1 MSGQRKNNFINKSNS
16 KKMATKSSIHIKPCN
31 TKSSEAHNRRTA
43 EYMRNIGTSKIYIV
57 PELSADNEQWIN
69 PNLGNPDL
77 QTHYDNIKRM
87 VKEKTGR
94 AMQEKERE
102 RKGKNGKIIKVAGCS
117 PIREGV
123 LLIKPDTTLADVKKF
138 GEECQK
144 RWGITP
150 LQIFLHKDEGHW
162 LSGQPEVEDKESFQV
177 GEKWFKPN
185 YHAHIVF
192 DWMNHDTGKSQKL
205 NDNDMME
212 MQTLASD
219 ILSMKRGQSKAETG
233 KEHLERNDFII
244 EKQKEEMSRLDATRQ
259 YREYQLEMTNQ
270 KMQEAENRTNSL
282 IETANQKERQSE
294 DLDRAIKEKRSKLN
308 REKGSELLDAAV
320 GWATGKSK
328 SLKCEIEGLR
338 HEIST
343 HEDTIEQLQ
352 GRIQTIQS
360 DHYRELMKL
369 EAKHQS
375 ELNRKEAAHTEETAR
390 FKNHISWQN
399 QIIGTLSFFLLK
411 TSDIFRKAVN
421 GIIRLA
427 REYYKPRFDAEQ
439 VSDIK
444 SALNL
449 FGDDKQSQQTAGNFL
464 YITAQQKGKLDNREQ
479 IKARREVDNV
489 VDGHYDQQQKRGDSI
504 RR

>member
-1 MSGQRKNNFINKSNS
+1 
-16 KKMATKSSIHIKPCN
+16 MAIKSSIHIKPCN

-43 EYMRNIGTSKIYIV
+43 EYMRNIGESRIYIV

-69 PNLGNPDL
+69 PDFGNPNL
-77 QTHYDNIKRM
+77 QTHYDNIKQM

-144 RWGITP
+144 CWGITP

-162 LSGQPEVEDKESFQV
+162 LNGQPDVEDKESFQV

-205 NDNDMME
+205 NNDDMIV

-219 ILSMKRGQSKAETG
+219 ILSMKRGQSKVETG
-233 KEHLERNDFII
+233 KKHLERNDFII
-244 EKQKEEMSRLDATRQ
+244 EKQKEEMKRLDATRQ
-259 YREYQLEMTNQ
+259 YREHQLEIANK
-270 KMQEAENRTNSL
+270 KMQETETITNAL
-282 IETANQKERQSE
+282 IEKANEKERQSE
-294 DLDRAIKEKRSKLN
+294 YLDRAISEKRSKLN
-308 REKGSELLDAAV
+308 REKGSELLNAAV

-328 SLKCEIEGLR
+328 ALKNEIEDLR
-338 HEIST
+338 SEIST
-343 HEDTIEQLQ
+343 HEETIERLQ
-352 GRIQTIQS
+352 DKIQTIQS
-360 DHYRELMKL
+360 DHHRELMKL
-369 EAKHQS
+369 ESRHQS
-375 ELNRKEAAHTEETAR
+375 ELSRKEVEHAQETTR
-390 FKNHISWQN
+390 LKNRIAWQSH
-399 QIIGTLSFFLLK
+399 IIGCLSFLLLK
-411 TSDIFRKAVN
+411 TNDIFRKAVHC
-421 GIIRLA
+421 IVHFA
-427 REYYKPRFDAEQ
+427 RDYYKPRFDTEQ

-449 FGDDKQSQQTAGNFL
+449 FGEDRQSHRAAGDFL
-464 YITAQQKGKLDNREQ
+464 YFTAKQKGGFDNREQ

-489 VDGHYDQQQKRGDSI
+489 VEGHYDQQQKRGFSM